1 VVVVK
6 KTTPSSEEKE
16 EEEKFIFL
24 NTGVHSCLNAG
35 VLVGLLV
42 CTVVNVL
49 HV

>member
-1 VVVVK
+1 VVVVE
-6 KTTPSSEEKE
+6 KTTPSEEEE